1 MFIHKLHACHG
12 LPLIYRS
19 NELMNHKINNFKLMV
34 IDHYLFMVRTMIAE
48 GKQSVASF
56 GTNNLFL
63 FKTNACV
70 NGS

>member
-1 MFIHKLHACHG
+1 
-12 LPLIYRS
+12 
-19 NELMNHKINNFKLMV
+19 MV

-70 NGS
+70 NGSWENKHKTLNNGQ